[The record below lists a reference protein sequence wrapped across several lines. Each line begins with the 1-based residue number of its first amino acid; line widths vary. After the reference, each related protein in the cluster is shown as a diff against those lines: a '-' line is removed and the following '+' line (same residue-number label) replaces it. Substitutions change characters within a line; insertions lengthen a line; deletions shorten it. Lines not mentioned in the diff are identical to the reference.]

1 MHERRV
7 EGPSVTSSSIVR
19 DSSKE
24 GRPFLEK
31 MDHDDDIQVTCT
43 CSVDEAVVDVDG
55 DELDANTAALSPR
68 SAARFLGFSSLEL
81 ILFTI
86 HDAGRRLG
94 NPCFYRIFSGRISA
108 YFGVF
113 RVKTRIMYTKCIVYV
128 VEGSGELH
136 YLFWFFYFL

>member
-1 MHERRV
+1 MM
-7 EGPSVTSSSIVR
+7 P
-19 DSSKE
+19 
-24 GRPFLEK
+24 K
-31 MDHDDDIQVTCT
+31 MCDIQVTCT
-43 CSVDEAVVDVDG
+43 CSVDKAVVDVDG

-94 NPCFYRIFSGRISA
+94 NPCFYRIFSARISA

-113 RVKTRIMYTKCIVYV
+113 RVYVLYACKMHSVYV

-136 YLFWFFYFL
+136 